1 MNLVD
6 LQCGGGLDRRLVVVL
21 LQRNAV
27 LNHVLSNL
35 EVILQREPL
44 EVVGNV
50 ELDDAQ
56 VADLLRE
63 VLLRVDLRS
72 GREKVSLL
80 SFRFVIQQSE
90 ARISI

>member
-6 LQCGGGLDRRLVVVL
+6 LQCGGCLDRRLVVVL

-50 ELDDAQ
+50 ELDDA
-56 VADLLRE
+56 
-63 VLLRVDLRS
+63 
-72 GREKVSLL
+72 
-80 SFRFVIQQSE
+80 
-90 ARISI
+90 